1 LALRWSDVDANSVRI
16 GRSLEQTKAGLRFKD
31 PKTRHGRR
39 TISLPPSAAREL
51 EQHRR
56 QQLELRLRLG
66 MGRPERD
73 ALVFCNYDGSPIKP
87 NNLSVTWNR
96 EIRRI
101 DGVAPVTFHSLR
113 HCHASALIRDGI
125 DVVSVSKRLGHSS
138 PVITL
143 KVYAHLF
150 GGGYEDRAA
159 EAIERMLR

>member
-1 LALRWSDVDANSVRI
+1 VC
-16 GRSLEQTKAGLRFKD
+16 
-31 PKTRHGRR
+31 
-39 TISLPPSAAREL
+39 EL
-51 EQHRR
+51 EQYRR

-66 MGRPERD
+66 MGKPEPD
-73 ALVFCNYDGSPIKP
+73 ALVFCNDDGSPIKP

-101 DGVAPVTFHSLR
+101 DGVPPVTFHSLR
-113 HCHASALIRDGI
+113 HCHASALIKDGI

-150 GGGYEDRAA
+150 GDGSEERAA

>member
-1 LALRWSDVDANSVRI
+1 
-16 GRSLEQTKAGLRFKD
+16 
-31 PKTRHGRR
+31 
-39 TISLPPSAAREL
+39 
-51 EQHRR
+51 
-56 QQLELRLRLG
+56 